1 MPFLESREAT
11 LADLEVDH
19 VTDAVTMPV
28 FFLSQQGL
36 IYVDIR
42 APNVLLTHDG
52 QVRLIDY
59 DDCAIVTVMPTTY
72 VQFKQCVADGREAV
86 TTLSQGGI
94 ALRTAMDVTYLD
106 YLPKLAQRLQAMF
119 DQKVLSL

>member
-72 VQFKQCVADGREAV
+72 VHLNSVWQMGVKQLRRYPKEELLCGQPW
-86 TTLSQGGI
+86 T
-94 ALRTAMDVTYLD
+94 LRTWTIY
-106 YLPKLAQRLQAMF
+106 Q
-119 DQKVLSL
+119 S